1 MIVLGNIPSSPRLQ
15 LCAVV
20 VPTASDFLC
29 VPLLLRSS
37 VTPSFSLRKTI
48 LDSPSHLLPL
58 VFKKTPQNNQEPP
71 LVSAL
76 ESLIRQHAK

>member
-15 LCAVV
+15 LCAVT

-29 VPLLLRSS
+29 VPLLLCSS

-48 LDSPSHLLPL
+48 LDSTFAAAGFQKNPTKQSRATL
-58 VFKKTPQNNQEPP
+58 
-71 LVSAL
+71 
-76 ESLIRQHAK
+76 SLCSGEFN